1 MTLHLYNMG
10 PESWSSGDESE
21 AGKMAVLEPAQALQ
35 NLPVPPLQQAKKSR
49 RGPKSRGSQY
59 HGVTFYRRT
68 GRWESHTWNLEASN
82 FSGTVPS
89 DLGRLINLHT
99 LILSSNRLTGT
110 LPASLAELSNLK
122 DFRII
127 DNNLSGSIPNFIEN
141 WRQLNKLRTC
151 ELSGPTQRFPP
162 LDNVVGLLTLYVE
175 GFVFQIVV
183 VI

>member
-1 MTLHLYNMG
+1 MNRHLHIFDLVR
-10 PESWSSGDESE
+10 SS
-21 AGKMAVLEPAQALQ
+21 
-35 NLPVPPLQQAKKSR
+35 
-49 RGPKSRGSQY
+49 
-59 HGVTFYRRT
+59 TFKNSLMFR
-68 GRWESHTWNLEASN
+68 NLEANN

-141 WRQLNKLRTC
+141 WRQLNKLELIGTGLSGPIPSSISFLNLTDVRIC
-151 ELSGPTQRFPP
+151 ELSGPTQRFLP
-162 LDNVVGLLTLYVE
+162 LDNAVGLLTLYVE

>member
-1 MTLHLYNMG
+1 MKIPVQSRHALII
-10 PESWSSGDESE
+10 SG
-21 AGKMAVLEPAQALQ
+21 
-35 NLPVPPLQQAKKSR
+35 
-49 RGPKSRGSQY
+49 
-59 HGVTFYRRT
+59 
-68 GRWESHTWNLEASN
+68 NLEANN

-122 DFRII
+122 DLII

-141 WRQLNKLRTC
+141 WRQLNKLTNWDGAFGTDSFIHFFLNLTNVRTC

-162 LDNVVGLLTLYVE
+162 LDNVVGLLTLM
-175 GFVFQIVV
+175 
-183 VI
+183 

>member
-1 MTLHLYNMG
+1 MVFFVLLFKH
-10 PESWSSGDESE
+10 
-21 AGKMAVLEPAQALQ
+21 AVLCMLYSSLTTLIDSILTTGGFDTAL
-35 NLPVPPLQQAKKSR
+35 AAAR
-49 RGPKSRGSQY
+49 
-59 HGVTFYRRT
+59 
-68 GRWESHTWNLEASN
+68 NLEASN

>member
-10 PESWSSGDESE
+10 PDLTESWSSGDESE

-49 RGPKSRGSQY
+49 RGPRSRGSQY

-68 GRWESHTWNLEASN
+68 GRWESHTWNLEANN

-99 LILSSNRLTGT
+99 L
-110 LPASLAELSNLK
+110 
-122 DFRII
+122 II

-141 WRQLNKLRTC
+141 WRQLNKLELIGTG
-151 ELSGPTQRFPP
+151 LSGLIPSSISF
-162 LDNVVGLLTLYVE
+162 
-175 GFVFQIVV
+175 
-183 VI
+183 